1 MDVRAMSIALGD
13 LPVEIRHAILSR
25 LDDRSFVAA
34 LNVSRLWHVHNDAE
48 HERRARRWRDCTT
61 PRDFCRVG
69 NLDALKAMHS
79 RLAPEEVS
87 LFLVGLWGGAA
98 KYDHVDIVRWLYA
111 SGSKPPVRFFE
122 HYATG
127 PRVLA
132 WLIAHHREYVTQHQQ
147 SIVGLAAYRGRVDI
161 LWLMQDGGFNDG
173 FDRNTMATAAG
184 GGNLDVVR
192 FLHENRDD
200 PPSSQTLARAAAS
213 GNVELV
219 TFLCEHR
226 NDGCSV
232 DDGYIEEAAA
242 KGYVE
247 VLALI
252 HRRYPHLRWGAPVL
266 ILAAA
271 IGRVAVV
278 EFLHRHQ
285 LVACQPGLERHIC
298 DEVAR
303 DWLRANGCACCREA
317 TGADLDMLRDTTDS
331 DTMDYYISFRDG
343 DDP

>member
-1 MDVRAMSIALGD
+1 MDVHAMAIALAD
-13 LPVEIRHAILSR
+13 LPVEIRHAILWQ

-34 LNVSRLWHVHNDAE
+34 LNASRLWHVHNDAE
-48 HERRARRWRDCTT
+48 YERRARRWRDCTT

-69 NLDALKAMHS
+69 NLDALKTMHG
-79 RLAPEEVS
+79 RLAPEDAPA
-87 LFLVGLWGGAA
+87 FLAGLWGAAA

-122 HYATG
+122 HYAPG

-132 WLIAHHREYVTQHQQ
+132 WLIAHHRKCVARCQRL
-147 SIVGLAAYRGRVDI
+147 IVRLAAHRGKADSLR
-161 LWLMQDGGFNDG
+161 LMHDAGFRAGFNCD
-173 FDRNTMATAAG
+173 TMATAAG
-184 GGNLDVVR
+184 GGHLDAVR
-192 FLHENRDD
+192 FLHEHRRD
-200 PPSSQTLARAAAS
+200 PPSTQTLARAAAS

-219 TFLCEHR
+219 AFLCEHR
-226 NDGCSV
+226 NDGCT

-242 KGYVE
+242 KGYVKS
-247 VLALI
+247 LALI
-252 HRRYPHLRWGAPVL
+252 HRRYAHLRWEPPVL

-278 EFLHRHQ
+278 EFLHQHR

-303 DWLRANGCACCREA
+303 DWLRANGCACCDDA
-317 TGADLDMLRDTTDS
+317 TDADLDVLYKATDS
-331 DTMDYYISFRDG
+331 DTMAYYISFRDG